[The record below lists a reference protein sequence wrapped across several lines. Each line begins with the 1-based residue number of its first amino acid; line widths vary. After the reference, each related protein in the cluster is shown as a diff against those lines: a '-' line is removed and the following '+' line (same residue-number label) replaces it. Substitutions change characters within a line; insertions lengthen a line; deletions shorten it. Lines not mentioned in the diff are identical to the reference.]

1 MFIGR
6 LPLFLLIVLLAEAV
20 VTAKAETVV
29 LQLRWH
35 HQFQFAGY
43 YAAVEKGFYKAEGLD
58 VRLVPGDPSRKPV
71 SEVLTGRAQY
81 AEGNSEVLYHRLRG
95 KPLVALAAIFQH
107 SPSVLLVRGDSG
119 IRTPQDLIGKK
130 VMLMNRTDDSE
141 FLTMF
146 LNEGIALDAID
157 IRPSSFDLEDLVEG
171 KVDAFNA
178 YLTNEPFYLRER
190 NISYTLIHPANYRI
204 DFYSDIF
211 FTTEEELRKR
221 PERVEAMRRATLK
234 GWTYAMEHPEEII
247 DLLITKYGVTKSRE
261 HLAFEAEAMRKLIFP
276 DLIEMGHMNPQR
288 WEHMAETFVQAGLI
302 EPGYSL
308 EGFIYDPSPAVLPRW
323 VWPVLGGSAVVFL
336 VVLIGL
342 LIVLRLNRRLQETE
356 ATLRESENR
365 FRLIFE
371 RNGDAMTLID
381 PEKGVWIDCNQAAVE
396 LFRLSGKEE
405 IRNLRP
411 SDFSPP
417 YQSDGLP
424 SSEKAAKI
432 IARTLK
438 EGTYRFE
445 WLHNSPKRGS
455 FPVEIVMTAF
465 RMEKQEVLLA
475 VLRDISQIKAYQKQL
490 EHIAHYDPLT
500 GLPNRVMLSDRLRQ
514 AIAKSRRAET
524 FCAVLYLDLDG
535 FKMVNDTY
543 GHQSGDELLIAIA
556 RRMSAAV
563 READSLARIGGD
575 EFVAV
580 LEDLENPEDFV
591 PIVLRLL
598 QAASEPVRVREN
610 IVHVSVSIGVA
621 LFPIHAEDGDMLVR
635 QADQAMYAAKE
646 QGKNR
651 YFLFRG
657 TPAP

>member
-1 MFIGR
+1 
-6 LPLFLLIVLLAEAV
+6 
-20 VTAKAETVV
+20 
-29 LQLRWH
+29 
-35 HQFQFAGY
+35 
-43 YAAVEKGFYKAEGLD
+43 
-58 VRLVPGDPSRKPV
+58 
-71 SEVLTGRAQY
+71 
-81 AEGNSEVLYHRLRG
+81 
-95 KPLVALAAIFQH
+95 
-107 SPSVLLVRGDSG
+107 
-119 IRTPQDLIGKK
+119 
-130 VMLMNRTDDSE
+130 
-141 FLTMF
+141 
-146 LNEGIALDAID
+146 
-157 IRPSSFDLEDLVEG
+157 
-171 KVDAFNA
+171 
-178 YLTNEPFYLRER
+178 
-190 NISYTLIHPANYRI
+190 
-204 DFYSDIF
+204 
-211 FTTEEELRKR
+211 
-221 PERVEAMRRATLK
+221 
-234 GWTYAMEHPEEII
+234 
-247 DLLITKYGVTKSRE
+247 
-261 HLAFEAEAMRKLIFP
+261 
-276 DLIEMGHMNPQR
+276 
-288 WEHMAETFVQAGLI
+288 
-302 EPGYSL
+302 
-308 EGFIYDPSPAVLPRW
+308 
-323 VWPVLGGSAVVFL
+323 
-336 VVLIGL
+336 
-342 LIVLRLNRRLQETE
+342 
-356 ATLRESENR
+356 
-365 FRLIFE
+365 
-371 RNGDAMTLID
+371 
-381 PEKGVWIDCNQAAVE
+381 
-396 LFRLSGKEE
+396 
-405 IRNLRP
+405 
-411 SDFSPP
+411 
-417 YQSDGLP
+417 
-424 SSEKAAKI
+424 
-432 IARTLK
+432 
-438 EGTYRFE
+438 
-445 WLHNSPKRGS
+445 
-455 FPVEIVMTAF
+455 MTAF